1 MRGKGL
7 LDGGCGGRLHP
18 LTLFALALL
27 ALIQAFLADQLVYV
41 LVLVLS
47 FLVILDVSPASFLRQ
62 LALFAVACG
71 VVQLILHVDIGYV
84 TSIFLGVAVLVVR
97 VFPVVNVGCAL
108 MMTSSSKLLAS
119 MRKLRVP
126 NRAAVGA
133 VIGLRFLDEMGGRVK
148 EIKRGMRVRGLRPSP
163 LHPVRAFELYFVPL
177 VYKCLHVSE
186 TLVSSVIS
194 KGIEAECEKTSYR
207 SLSFSLL
214 DGAALSVAVVLLGVA
229 IWA

>member
-1 MRGKGL
+1 MGRTGL
-7 LDGGCGGRLHP
+7 LDSGREGHLHP
-18 LTLFALALL
+18 LTLFALTLL
-27 ALIQAFLADQLVYV
+27 ALIQAFLANQLVYA
-41 LVLVLS
+41 LVLALS
-47 FLVILDVSPASFLRQ
+47 FLVLLDVSPASFLRQ

-71 VVQLILHVDIGYV
+71 VVQLDIGYV

-97 VFPVVNVGCAL
+97 VFPVVNIGCAL

-119 MRKLRVP
+119 MRKLHVP

-133 VIGLRFLDEMGGRVK
+133 VIGLRFLDEMGDRVK

-163 LHPVRAFELYFVPL
+163 LRPVRAFELYFVPL

-194 KGIEAECEKTSYR
+194 KGIEADCEKTSYR
-207 SLSFSLL
+207 SLSFGLL
-214 DGAALSVAVVLLGVA
+214 DGAALGAGVVLLGVA
-229 IWA
+229 VWV

>member
-1 MRGKGL
+1 MGRTGL
-7 LDGGCGGRLHP
+7 LDGGREGHLHP
-18 LTLFALALL
+18 LTLFALTLL
-27 ALIQAFLADQLVYV
+27 ALIQAFLANQLVYA
-41 LVLVLS
+41 LVLALS
-47 FLVILDVSPASFLRQ
+47 FLVLLDVSPASFLRQ

-71 VVQLILHVDIGYV
+71 VVQ
-84 TSIFLGVAVLVVR
+84 SIFLGVAVLVVR
-97 VFPVVNVGCAL
+97 VFPVVNIGCAL

-119 MRKLRVP
+119 MRKLHVP

-163 LHPVRAFELYFVPL
+163 LRPVHAFELYFVPL

-194 KGIEAECEKTSYR
+194 KGIEADCEKTSYR
-207 SLSFSLL
+207 SLSFGLL
-214 DGAALSVAVVLLGVA
+214 DGAALGVGVVLLGVA
-229 IWA
+229 VWM

>member
-1 MRGKGL
+1 MGRTGL
-7 LDGGCGGRLHP
+7 LDGGREGHLHP
-18 LTLFALALL
+18 LTLFALTLL
-27 ALIQAFLADQLVYV
+27 ALIQAFLANQLVYA
-41 LVLVLS
+41 LVLALS
-47 FLVILDVSPASFLRQ
+47 FLVLLDVSPASFLRQ

-97 VFPVVNVGCAL
+97 VFPVVNIGCAL

-119 MRKLRVP
+119 MRKLHVP

-163 LHPVRAFELYFVPL
+163 LPSRARLRALLRSPCVQVPARERDARLLRDFERN
-177 VYKCLHVSE
+177 
-186 TLVSSVIS
+186 
-194 KGIEAECEKTSYR
+194 R
-207 SLSFSLL
+207 SGLRKDELPKSLL
-214 DGAALSVAVVLLGVA
+214 RSA
-229 IWA
+229 